1 MKEYGKKTWKRGSVT
16 TEASIGIPLFL
27 FAAVCLIWMVEVQS
41 IRISILSAAQ
51 SAAKRAAE
59 ETAILPVLNTIKL
72 KSDIVDLIGEDRI
85 DRSIIQG
92 GTSGI
97 SCWKSH
103 ISPASGEMSVTVD
116 YKIQL
121 PLPLFMSPSA
131 ELQEDFVISAWRGF
145 QGGSRSGRDAEI
157 VYITDNEA
165 VYHEDYNCSYLQLS
179 ISYVPA
185 AELEAMRNESGGRY
199 HACDKCVFGSAMTGV
214 YITETGGK
222 YHNSLSCSG
231 LKRTVHA
238 VERAE
243 VSGIGGCSRCSH

>member
-1 MKEYGKKTWKRGSVT
+1 M
-16 TEASIGIPLFL
+16 
-27 FAAVCLIWMVEVQS
+27 
-41 IRISILSAAQ
+41 
-51 SAAKRAAE
+51 
-59 ETAILPVLNTIKL
+59 
-72 KSDIVDLIGEDRI
+72 I
-85 DRSIIQG
+85 D
-92 GTSGI
+92 
-97 SCWKSH
+97 C
-103 ISPASGEMSVTVD
+103 
-116 YKIQL
+116 
-121 PLPLFMSPSA
+121 F
-131 ELQEDFVISAWRGF
+131 
-145 QGGSRSGRDAEI
+145 I